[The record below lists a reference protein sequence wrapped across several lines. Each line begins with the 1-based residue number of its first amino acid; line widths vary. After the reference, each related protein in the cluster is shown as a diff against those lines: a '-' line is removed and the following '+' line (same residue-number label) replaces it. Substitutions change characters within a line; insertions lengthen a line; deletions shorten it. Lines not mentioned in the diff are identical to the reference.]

1 MERVRIS
8 IELSDHVT
16 ATFDAWTA
24 KHIKDEDIPEGCFKY
39 QVRHFPND
47 ECVPY
52 AIEKHV
58 KVNHYADIIT
68 YADLTDILCRTDWL
82 DISGWVDENDQD
94 LAWSEDN
101 ERVEIKQVYATYDYS
116 EYKCNIE
123 TMFIPKKEQDEYF
136 ALNDKNKPTVKEE
149 MLDDTI
155 VYTVTCY
162 FPLDVP
168 DSIIESFN
176 LKCRYH
182 IYEKVRQRYEQD
194 VDKFHSSFDKLI
206 GGK

>member
-1 MERVRIS
+1 MEKVRITLEAPRMFY
-8 IELSDHVT
+8 I
-16 ATFDAWTA
+16 TFDAWTA
-24 KHIKDEDIPEGCFKY
+24 KHIDDKDVPEGFFKY
-39 QVRHFPND
+39 QVRHFDGD

-52 AIEKHV
+52 AIEERV

-68 YADLTDILCRTDWL
+68 EADLTGMHYRTDWL
-82 DISGWVDENDQD
+82 KISGWVDENGQD

-101 ERVEIKQVYATYDYS
+101 ERVEIKQVYVTYDYK

-123 TMFIPKKEQDEYF
+123 TIFIPKKEQDEFF

-162 FPLDVP
+162 FPLDVE
-168 DSIIESFN
+168 DIDLEIFDT
-176 LKCRYH
+176 KCRYA

-194 VDKFHSSFDKLI
+194 MDKFYNSFNKLI
-206 GGK
+206 ERK